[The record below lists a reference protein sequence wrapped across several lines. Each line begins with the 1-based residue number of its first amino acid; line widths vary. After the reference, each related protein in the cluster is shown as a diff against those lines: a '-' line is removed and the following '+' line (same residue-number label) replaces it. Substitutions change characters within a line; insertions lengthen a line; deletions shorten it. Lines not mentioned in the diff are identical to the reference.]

1 MPVSGLQGCNLNTP
15 SICILSKPRVSSYTF
30 STLRHHHLEVVQKLT
45 RFERFTFSSLRLC
58 RRYLTFQRKNLYF
71 MKILVTGGAGYIGS
85 VLVRQLLSKGF
96 AVRAFDSLKF
106 GGDALYDVM
115 LHPNFEFMKGD
126 VRNADDVKKAL
137 EGIDG
142 IAHLASI
149 VGDPA
154 CKKFSEE
161 ANETNWDGSVAL
173 FEAAEKAGVKRFV
186 FASTC
191 SNYGKMSD
199 PDSFVVET
207 SELNPVS
214 LYAELKVKFE
224 KYILEQRKDSK
235 MCSTALRFSTVYGF
249 SPRIRFDLTVN
260 EFTRN
265 ATIKGEQEIWGQQ
278 FWRPY
283 CHVDDLA
290 RSVVLVLES
299 PEEKVRAS
307 VFNVGSTEENYSKG
321 MLIEE
326 VCKVV
331 PNVKVNYVELNE
343 DPRDYRVNFDKIEK
357 ELGFT
362 ITKKVPDGIKEIYSL
377 LKTGIVTDS
386 FGQKFRN
393 I

>member
-1 MPVSGLQGCNLNTP
+1 
-15 SICILSKPRVSSYTF
+15 
-30 STLRHHHLEVVQKLT
+30 
-45 RFERFTFSSLRLC
+45 
-58 RRYLTFQRKNLYF
+58 
-71 MKILVTGGAGYIGS
+71 MKVLVTGGAGYIGS
-85 VLVRQLLSKGF
+85 VLVRQLLNKGYS
-96 AVRAFDSLKF
+96 VRAFDSLKF
-106 GGDALYDVM
+106 GGDALIDVM
-115 LHPNFEFMKGD
+115 LNPDFEFMLGD

-142 IAHLASI
+142 IAHLAAI

-154 CKKFSEE
+154 CKKYSEE
-161 ANETNWDGSVAL
+161 AKETNDAASVAL

-199 PDSFVVET
+199 PNSFVTET

-224 KYILEQRKDSK
+224 KYLLEQKKDSK
-235 MCSTALRFSTVYGF
+235 ICSTALRFSTVYGF

-265 ATIKGEQEIWGQQ
+265 ATIYGEQEIWGAQ

-290 RSVVLVLES
+290 RAVVLVLES
-299 PEEKVRAS
+299 PEEKVRAN
-307 VFNVGSTEENYSKG
+307 VFNVGSTEENYNKG
-321 MLIEE
+321 MVIEE

-331 PNVKVNYVELNE
+331 PNVKVNYVDMNE
-343 DPRDYRVNFDKIEK
+343 DPRDYRVNFDKIK
-357 ELGFT
+357 NELGYT
-362 ITKKVPDGIKEIYSL
+362 ITKKVPEGIKEIYTL

-386 FGQKFRN
+386 FAQKFRN

>member
-1 MPVSGLQGCNLNTP
+1 
-15 SICILSKPRVSSYTF
+15 
-30 STLRHHHLEVVQKLT
+30 
-45 RFERFTFSSLRLC
+45 
-58 RRYLTFQRKNLYF
+58 
-71 MKILVTGGAGYIGS
+71 MKVLVTGGAGYIGS
-85 VLVRQLLSKGF
+85 VLVRRLLHKGH

-115 LHPNFEFMKGD
+115 LHPSFEFMKGD
-126 VRNADDVKKAL
+126 IRNADEVAKAL
-137 EGIDG
+137 EGIDA
-142 IAHLASI
+142 IAHLAAI

-154 CKKFSEE
+154 CKKYSEE
-161 ANETNWDGSVAL
+161 ANATNWDGSVAL

-191 SNYGKMSD
+191 SNYGKMPD
-199 PDSFVVET
+199 PDSFVIET
-207 SELNPVS
+207 SRLNPVS

-224 KYILEQRKDSK
+224 KYLLEDRKDTK
-235 MCSTALRFSTVYGF
+235 ICSTALRFSTVYGF

-265 ATIKGEQEIWGQQ
+265 AVINGEQEIWGQQ

-290 RSVVLVLES
+290 NSVVLVLES
-299 PEEKVRAS
+299 TEEKVRAN
-307 VFNVGSTEENYSKG
+307 VFNVGSTEENYNKG
-321 MLIEE
+321 MVIAE

-331 PNVKVNYVELNE
+331 PNVKVHYVESSE
-343 DPRDYRVNFDKIEK
+343 DPRDYRVNFDKIK
-357 ELGFT
+357 NELGFT
-362 ITKKVPDGIKEIYSL
+362 ITKTVPDGVKEIYTL

-386 FGQKFRN
+386 FAQKFRN

>member
-1 MPVSGLQGCNLNTP
+1 
-15 SICILSKPRVSSYTF
+15 
-30 STLRHHHLEVVQKLT
+30 
-45 RFERFTFSSLRLC
+45 
-58 RRYLTFQRKNLYF
+58 
-71 MKILVTGGAGYIGS
+71 MKVLVTGGAGYIGS
-85 VLVRQLLSKGF
+85 VLVRQLLNKGYN
-96 AVRAFDSLKF
+96 VRALDSLKF

-126 VRNADDVKKAL
+126 IRNADDVAKA
-137 EGIDG
+137 IDSVDG
-142 IAHLASI
+142 IAHLAAI

-154 CKKFSEE
+154 CKKFSDE
-161 ANETNWDGSVAL
+161 AKETNWDGSVAL
-173 FEAAEKAGVKRFV
+173 FEAAEKAGIKRFV

-191 SNYGKMSD
+191 SNYGKMPD
-199 PDSFVVET
+199 PNSFVVET

-224 KYILEQRKDSK
+224 KYLLEERKDAK

-265 ATIKGEQEIWGQQ
+265 AAVHGEQEIWGPQ

-290 RSVVLVLES
+290 RAVVLVLES
-299 PEEKVRAS
+299 PVEKVKAN
-307 VFNVGSTEENYSKG
+307 VFNVGSTEENYNKG
-321 MLIEE
+321 MVIEE

-331 PNVKVNYVELNE
+331 PNVKVNYVDSSE
-343 DPRDYRVNFDKIEK
+343 DPRDYRVNFDKIK
-357 ELGFT
+357 NELGFT
-362 ITKKVPDGIKEIYSL
+362 ITKTVPDGVKEIYTL
-377 LKTGIVTDS
+377 LRTGIVTDS
-386 FGQKFRN
+386 FAQKFRN

>member
-1 MPVSGLQGCNLNTP
+1 
-15 SICILSKPRVSSYTF
+15 
-30 STLRHHHLEVVQKLT
+30 
-45 RFERFTFSSLRLC
+45 
-58 RRYLTFQRKNLYF
+58 
-71 MKILVTGGAGYIGS
+71 MKVLVTGAAGYIGS
-85 VLVRQLLSKGF
+85 VLVRRLLEKGF
-96 AVRAFDSLKF
+96 SVRGFDSLKF
-106 GGDALYDVM
+106 GGESLYDVM

-126 VRNADDVKKAL
+126 IRNADDVQKAL
-137 EGIDG
+137 PGIDG
-142 IAHLASI
+142 IAHLAAI

-161 ANETNWDGSVAL
+161 AHETNWDGSVAL

-191 SNYGKMSD
+191 SNYGKMPD

-224 KYILEQRKDSK
+224 KYLLEERKDSR

-265 ATIKGEQEIWGQQ
+265 ATMNGEQEIWGAQ

-299 PEEKVRAS
+299 PEEKVRAN
-307 VFNVGSTEENYSKG
+307 VFNVGTTEENYNKG
-321 MLIEE
+321 MIIEE

-331 PNVKVNYVELNE
+331 PNVKVNYVEMNE
-343 DPRDYRVNFDKIEK
+343 DPRDYRVNFDKIK
-357 ELGFT
+357 NQLGFT
-362 ITKKVPDGIKEIYSL
+362 ITKTVPDGIKEIYTL
-377 LKTGIVTDS
+377 LKTSIVTDP
-386 FGQKFRN
+386 FAQKFKN

>member
-1 MPVSGLQGCNLNTP
+1 
-15 SICILSKPRVSSYTF
+15 
-30 STLRHHHLEVVQKLT
+30 
-45 RFERFTFSSLRLC
+45 
-58 RRYLTFQRKNLYF
+58 
-71 MKILVTGGAGYIGS
+71 MKVLVTGGAGYIGS
-85 VLVRQLLSKGF
+85 VLVRQLLCKGYE
-96 AVRAFDSLKF
+96 VRAFDSLKF

-115 LHPNFEFMKGD
+115 LHKNFEFMLGD
-126 VRNADDVKKAL
+126 IRNGEEVTRAL
-137 EGIDG
+137 EGIDA
-142 IAHLASI
+142 IAHLAAI

-154 CKKFSEE
+154 CKKYSDE
-161 ANETNWDGSVAL
+161 AKDTNWAGSVAL
-173 FEAAEKAGVKRFV
+173 FDAAEKAGIKRFV

-191 SNYGKMSD
+191 SNYGKMPD
-199 PDSFVVET
+199 PESFVTET

-224 KYILEQRKDSK
+224 KYLLEERKDSNI
-235 MCSTALRFSTVYGF
+235 CSTALRFSTVYGF

-265 ATIKGEQEIWGQQ
+265 AAINGEQEIWGAQ

-290 RSVVLVLES
+290 RSVILVLES
-299 PEEKVRAS
+299 PEEKVRAN
-307 VFNVGSTEENYSKG
+307 VFNVGSTEENYNKG
-321 MLIEE
+321 MIIEE

-331 PNVKVNYVELNE
+331 PNVKVHYVESSE
-343 DPRDYRVNFDKIEK
+343 DPRDYRVNFDKIK
-357 ELGFT
+357 NELGYT
-362 ITKKVPDGIKEIYSL
+362 ITKKVPQGVKEIYTL